1 MGVSVSYLLHS
12 VFLELLLK
20 VYTVL
25 FTSEILVQP
34 KVSQTAPTLTS
45 EEKQL
50 PLRGCQVISSKDYVA
65 AGQTLPPTKKVSAIF
80 KEPPAGQQMEYGGS
94 EGLEKYD
101 GSIKGLGSVSSQG
114 GHFGRKPREE
124 TSLGLVEDDAWLQKR
139 RCLREGAEVHRQVR
153 QFVQQKVRPGMEL
166 LEIAEMVTG
175 EPGIRAGL

>member
-94 EGLEKYD
+94 
-101 GSIKGLGSVSSQG
+101 VSSQG